1 MASYCISDLGLRSPH
16 PRLKKM
22 KKPALFPTPAKLEIT
37 GKSLGIPS
45 EIIAF
50 CKSEDLQAG
59 MIPWIKKLGI
69 QRTDSSDLANLII
82 EKDDSPHSEAYRL
95 TTGTDSVRIEA
106 KTSAGTFRGLST
118 LAQLIEQA
126 EGEKIAGIYIEDQP
140 ELNRRGFMLD
150 ISRCKVPT
158 MKELFALIDLIARL
172 GYNEL
177 QLYVE
182 HTFAFKDHQTI
193 WKNASPLTAAEIQQI
208 DKYCQERFIELV
220 PNLNSFGH
228 FERWL
233 CHDKYKHMAECPDGF
248 IRKEPYIKRD
258 HGTTL
263 RPNDESLTFIDS
275 LYAEY
280 LPNFSSSKFNVGLDE
295 PWELGQGWSREEVEK
310 IGKDK
315 VYLRHLNGIRKLVE
329 KHGRR
334 MQFWADVLL
343 EKPENAKHLCP
354 TASPIIW
361 GYEPTHPFDE
371 QARAIAECGLS
382 FCLAPGVGA
391 WRSFC
396 GRWTTARENLTLASK
411 CARRHGADGML
422 VTSWGDCGNH
432 QPWPT
437 LYPGLFHGAQLAWS
451 GNPVS
456 EEELGEAMDNLVF
469 GRHNGLGSW
478 LLNFGKLEEKIGIS
492 LPNTSLDWWI
502 IFAARADLLR
512 DALPQKVKLEGLQ
525 RGLEHLVDMKALISP
540 SLNGQSS
547 EIEELKW
554 GAEISEICLS
564 EGIRILRG
572 HKRLDSIDGEE
583 LVHSF
588 EKNWLKRAR
597 PGGLQE
603 ASNLLTKGLEM
614 LAKE

>member
-1 MASYCISDLGLRSPH
+1 MCGAGIRHDFLHHWPNAGNVSCRLAHPQSKCRGLSLGFALSFALVAYLSPDFYQILLNFDLITHEQVAEWSGLRVKGQKLMITINTVWAWPVTVFLTWGCGLLIPAS
-16 PRLKKM
+16 KNEE
-22 KKPALFPTPAKLEIT
+22 ALFPTPAKLEIT
-37 GKSLGIPS
+37 GKSSGIPS

-59 MIPWIKKLGI
+59 MIPWIEKLGI

-193 WKNASPLTAAEIQQI
+193 WKNASPLTAL
-208 DKYCQERFIELV
+208 KFSRSVSTQERFIELV

-275 LYAEY
+275 STRNTCPLFPPVNLMSAWT
-280 LPNFSSSKFNVGLDE
+280 NHGNWARDGA
-295 PWELGQGWSREEVEK
+295 
-310 IGKDK
+310 
-315 VYLRHLNGIRKLVE
+315 RKRWKKL
-329 KHGRR
+329 
-334 MQFWADVLL
+334 
-343 EKPENAKHLCP
+343 
-354 TASPIIW
+354 
-361 GYEPTHPFDE
+361 
-371 QARAIAECGLS
+371 ARTRCI
-382 FCLAPGVGA
+382 
-391 WRSFC
+391 
-396 GRWTTARENLTLASK
+396 
-411 CARRHGADGML
+411 
-422 VTSWGDCGNH
+422 
-432 QPWPT
+432 
-437 LYPGLFHGAQLAWS
+437 
-451 GNPVS
+451 
-456 EEELGEAMDNLVF
+456 
-469 GRHNGLGSW
+469 
-478 LLNFGKLEEKIGIS
+478 
-492 LPNTSLDWWI
+492 
-502 IFAARADLLR
+502 
-512 DALPQKVKLEGLQ
+512 
-525 RGLEHLVDMKALISP
+525 
-540 SLNGQSS
+540 
-547 EIEELKW
+547 
-554 GAEISEICLS
+554 
-564 EGIRILRG
+564 
-572 HKRLDSIDGEE
+572 
-583 LVHSF
+583 
-588 EKNWLKRAR
+588 
-597 PGGLQE
+597 
-603 ASNLLTKGLEM
+603 
-614 LAKE
+614 

>member
-1 MASYCISDLGLRSPH
+1 
-16 PRLKKM
+16 M

-295 PWELGQGWSREEVEK
+295 PWELGQGWSQEEVEK

-343 EKPENAKHLCP
+343 EKPENAKLLCP

>member
-1 MASYCISDLGLRSPH
+1 
-16 PRLKKM
+16 
-22 KKPALFPTPAKLEIT
+22 
-37 GKSLGIPS
+37 
-45 EIIAF
+45 
-50 CKSEDLQAG
+50 

>member
-1 MASYCISDLGLRSPH
+1 
-16 PRLKKM
+16 
-22 KKPALFPTPAKLEIT
+22 
-37 GKSLGIPS
+37 
-45 EIIAF
+45 
-50 CKSEDLQAG
+50 
-59 MIPWIKKLGI
+59 
-69 QRTDSSDLANLII
+69 
-82 EKDDSPHSEAYRL
+82 
-95 TTGTDSVRIEA
+95 
-106 KTSAGTFRGLST
+106 
-118 LAQLIEQA
+118 
-126 EGEKIAGIYIEDQP
+126 
-140 ELNRRGFMLD
+140 
-150 ISRCKVPT
+150 
-158 MKELFALIDLIARL
+158 
-172 GYNEL
+172 
-177 QLYVE
+177 
-182 HTFAFKDHQTI
+182 
-193 WKNASPLTAAEIQQI
+193 
-208 DKYCQERFIELV
+208 
-220 PNLNSFGH
+220 
-228 FERWL
+228 
-233 CHDKYKHMAECPDGF
+233 MAE
-248 IRKEPYIKRD
+248 
-258 HGTTL
+258 
-263 RPNDESLTFIDS
+263 
-275 LYAEY
+275 
-280 LPNFSSSKFNVGLDE
+280 
-295 PWELGQGWSREEVEK
+295 
-310 IGKDK
+310 
-315 VYLRHLNGIRKLVE
+315 
-329 KHGRR
+329 
-334 MQFWADVLL
+334 
-343 EKPENAKHLCP
+343 
-354 TASPIIW
+354 
-361 GYEPTHPFDE
+361 
-371 QARAIAECGLS
+371 
-382 FCLAPGVGA
+382 
-391 WRSFC
+391 FC
-396 GRWTTARENLTLASK
+396 GRWTTARENPTLASK
-411 CARRHGADGML
+411 YARRHGADGML

-572 HKRLDSIDGEE
+572 HKRLDSIDDEE